1 MYIFIRIN
9 CNSKTRN
16 KTKEKERK
24 RRHNAAVYY
33 TVSQKIKTHMALPIT
48 LFPKINQ
55 LLSKL
60 ADSVENLQQTR
71 I

>member
-9 CNSKTRN
+9 CTSKTRN

-24 RRHNAAVYY
+24 RRHNAAVILHCE
-33 TVSQKIKTHMALPIT
+33 SKNQDTHGLAHNS
-48 LFPKINQ
+48 FPKINQ